1 MSISAIRHHPNV
13 LSTHGCMLKFA
24 GDVDLSDLN
33 HVLLIWTGLMD
44 MAAESEVSWILIW
57 TVLSEEV
64 RC

>member
-1 MSISAIRHHPNV
+1 MSSAAIRHHPNV
-13 LSTHGCMLKFA
+13 LSMHGCVRKFA

-57 TVLSEEV
+57 MVLSEEV
-64 RC
+64 GC